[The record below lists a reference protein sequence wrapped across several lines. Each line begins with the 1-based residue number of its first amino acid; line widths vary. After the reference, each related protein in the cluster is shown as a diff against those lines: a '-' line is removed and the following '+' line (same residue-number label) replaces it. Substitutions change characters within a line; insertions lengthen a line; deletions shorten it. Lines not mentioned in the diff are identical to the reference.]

1 LLVWR
6 KRNSR
11 NGRQPSRIRRLAY
24 LCILSGA
31 IGLLG
36 TWAFGQLKKHDGIV
50 DGSYLYLVH
59 ARQESAALHLTPRDE
74 VQVREVIAEFVSPA
88 NQRQRTLN
96 DLQLAEAQMRTEAA
110 RAKPLMID
118 QVLVQREAQARLQV
132 AQKEGF
138 ILPTKVSA

>member
-1 LLVWR
+1 MEGRDLLRIAIFGGVIGFAAFCASYSLLVWQ

-11 NGRQPSRIRRLAY
+11 NDRHPSRIRRLSY
-24 LCILSGA
+24 LCIFFGA

-74 VQVREVIAEFVSPA
+74 VQVGEMIAEFASPA
-88 NQRQRTLN
+88 
-96 DLQLAEAQMRTEAA
+96 TE
-110 RAKPLMID
+110 
-118 QVLVQREAQARLQV
+118 
-132 AQKEGF
+132 
-138 ILPTKVSA
+138 